1 MSEDT
6 PNTDI
11 QTASLLRR
19 DIPVVIAGRTSRQL
33 GQDIAWGLGGYL
45 HPVQIE
51 TFSDGEIGIE
61 LDASVRQRQ
70 VFIIQTMAA
79 PIHDN
84 LMELLLLIDACKRAS
99 AAEITV
105 VAPYMV
111 YSRQDRKARPRSPIS
126 AKVVANMIERAGAD
140 RILTFDLHSG
150 QVQGFY
156 DIPCDNLP
164 AAAVMAP
171 VVQNAML
178 ADNPCIVATDMNGMH
193 RARSFAARM
202 GAEDEIPLAVVDKK
216 KLKAGGTPADAVIGN
231 VRGMHCILVDDMI
244 NTAETLITA
253 VDALKAAEA
262 SAVSMVVTH
271 GLFYDNAVRRVASAG
286 LQNLWM
292 TDTLPVNEDIKG
304 LRGVKVISVAPLLVN
319 VIKRVVLGD
328 SLEELYS

>member
-202 GAEDEIPLAVVDKK
+202 GAEDEIPLA
-216 KLKAGGTPADAVIGN
+216 
-231 VRGMHCILVDDMI
+231 
-244 NTAETLITA
+244 
-253 VDALKAAEA
+253 
-262 SAVSMVVTH
+262 
-271 GLFYDNAVRRVASAG
+271 
-286 LQNLWM
+286 
-292 TDTLPVNEDIKG
+292 
-304 LRGVKVISVAPLLVN
+304 
-319 VIKRVVLGD
+319 
-328 SLEELYS
+328 